1 MPRPF
6 GRDPFTAMTVAMTL
20 KNAAPRKEN
29 CAPRSLVGAR
39 KKSTS
44 RFREKPTK
52 TPSTKE
58 KKKTMSA
65 LPTPLSSL
73 VPTPQLSGE
82 KAVVNS
88 PDDFAA
94 SSLLLLRTSSMSS
107 GGVGEKSGLFSSGSL
122 SIGAGNDIERTTV
135 AKKKPRTTMFRKKKE
150 NAIVKIQMKLSPVVT
165 ESPQSVPTIKT
176 KFVVFLPLTALRAKR
191 RADLGKLYD
200 LRELLRRAKA
210 VERMFSAA

>member
-20 KNAAPRKEN
+20 KNAEPRKEN
-29 CAPRSLVGAR
+29 CVPRSLLGAR
-39 KKSTS
+39 KKSS
-44 RFREKPTK
+44 SHFREKPTK
-52 TPSTKE
+52 NPTKE
-58 KKKTMSA
+58 KKKKTMSA

-82 KAVVNS
+82 KAVLNS
-88 PDDFAA
+88 SDDFAA
-94 SSLLLLRTSSMSS
+94 SSLLLLRTSSMSF

-135 AKKKPRTTMFRKKKE
+135 AKKKPRTTMFRKKKGD
-150 NAIVKIQMKLSPVVT
+150 AIVKIQMRLSPVVT
-165 ESPQSVPTIKT
+165 ESPQCVPTTKT
-176 KFVVFLPLTALRAKR
+176 KFVVFLPLTALRGER

-200 LRELLRRAKA
+200 LRKLLRRAKA

>member
-1 MPRPF
+1 
-6 GRDPFTAMTVAMTL
+6 MTVAMTL
-20 KNAAPRKEN
+20 NNAEPRKEN
-29 CAPRSLVGAR
+29 CVPRSLLGAR
-39 KKSTS
+39 KKSS
-44 RFREKPTK
+44 SHFREKPTK
-52 TPSTKE
+52 NPTKE
-58 KKKTMSA
+58 KKKKTMSA

-82 KAVVNS
+82 KAVLNS
-88 PDDFAA
+88 SDDFAA
-94 SSLLLLRTSSMSS
+94 SSLLLLRTSSMSF

-135 AKKKPRTTMFRKKKE
+135 AKKKPRTTMFRKKKGD
-150 NAIVKIQMKLSPVVT
+150 AIVKIQMRLSPVVT
-165 ESPQSVPTIKT
+165 ESPQCVPTTKT
-176 KFVVFLPLTALRAKR
+176 KFVVFLPLTALRGER

>member
-20 KNAAPRKEN
+20 KNAEPRKEN
-29 CAPRSLVGAR
+29 CVPRSLVGAR
-39 KKSTS
+39 KKSS
-44 RFREKPTK
+44 SHFREKPTK
-52 TPSTKE
+52 TPT
-58 KKKTMSA
+58 KKTMSA

-73 VPTPQLSGE
+73 VSAPQVSGE
-82 KAVVNS
+82 KAVLNS
-88 PDDFAA
+88 SDDFAA

-150 NAIVKIQMKLSPVVT
+150 DAIVKIQMKLSPVVT
-165 ESPQSVPTIKT
+165 ESPQCVPSTKT

-200 LRELLRRAKA
+200 LRELLRRANA
-210 VERMFSAA
+210 VERTFSAA

>member
-20 KNAAPRKEN
+20 NNAEPRKEN
-29 CAPRSLVGAR
+29 CVPRSLLGAR
-39 KKSTS
+39 KKSS
-44 RFREKPTK
+44 SHFREKPTK
-52 TPSTKE
+52 TPKE
-58 KKKTMSA
+58 ETMSA

-82 KAVVNS
+82 KAVLNS
-88 PDDFAA
+88 SDDFAA
-94 SSLLLLRTSSMSS
+94 SSLLLLRTSSMSF

-135 AKKKPRTTMFRKKKE
+135 AKKKPRTTMFRKKKGD
-150 NAIVKIQMKLSPVVT
+150 AIVKIQMRLSPVVT
-165 ESPQSVPTIKT
+165 ESPQCVPTTKT
-176 KFVVFLPLTALRAKR
+176 KFVVFLPLTALRGER

>member
-44 RFREKPTK
+44 RFREKPTT
-52 TPSTKE
+52 TPSKE

-82 KAVVNS
+82 KAVLNS